1 MPEPKNQFPDL
12 PETFDLNELKGVFSA
27 EEIAELAAGDD
38 PVVKL
43 DPETPKES
51 DTETLG
57 DQDKAALEAAQL
69 AQQTAQQQQQAADEA
84 KRVAAEAQKAQEPPV
99 EIPDTA
105 EADAV
110 IKAFDAKLDEIQTKY
125 DDGDMTRAEMNA
137 AVKALNDQVSDAKVT
152 ISRATEIIQTE
163 QAKANTRWNSALD
176 TFKAAGNEA
185 LWSQEHVK
193 GFDASLKAVTG
204 NPENSGLPFDALIK
218 LAARQY
224 QATFEAR
231 TGQTLTIGQA
241 PKPADPKP
249 QAQQKQERPDA
260 PQLLG
265 GLNGDGGLSV
275 DDGTFAAIDR
285 TMDSDPLAAEKMLA
299 RLPAATREAYLR
311 GA

>member
-1 MPEPKNQFPDL
+1 MPEPKQQYPDL
-12 PETFDLNELKGVFSA
+12 PETFDLNELKGIFSA

-38 PVVKL
+38 PVVNL

-51 DTETLG
+51 DTETLA
-57 DQDKAALEAAQL
+57 DQDKAALEAAQA
-69 AQQTAQQQQQAADEA
+69 AQQTAEQQNP
-84 KRVAAEAQKAQEPPV
+84 AAEAQQQQEPPV
-99 EIPDTA
+99 EIPDTTQ
-105 EADAV
+105 ADAV
-110 IKAFDAKLDEIQTKY
+110 IKGFDAELDKIQEKY
-125 DDGDMTRAEMNA
+125 DAGDMTRAEMNA
-137 AVKALNDQVSDAKVT
+137 AVKSLNDQVSDAKV
-152 ISRATEIIQTE
+152 IVARATEIIQSE

-176 TFKAAGNEA
+176 TFKAAGNEV
-185 LWSQEHVK
+185 LWSQEHVG

-204 NPENSGLPFDALIK
+204 NPDNASLSFDSMIK

-224 QATFEAR
+224 QATYEAR
-231 TGQTLTIGQA
+231 TGKTLTISQA
-241 PKPADPKP
+241 QKPADPRQKP
-249 QAQQKQERPDA
+249 QEQQKRPDA

-285 TMDSDPLAAEKMLA
+285 QMDIDPLAAEKMLA